1 MAEGQTIT
9 GLKDKWTKGQ
19 AVIYKTLHRKLR
31 MYSGFEIH
39 TPLFNCF
46 IA

>member
-19 AVIYKTLHRKLR
+19 DGILLKFTNANVNEQK
-31 MYSGFEIH
+31 
-39 TPLFNCF
+39 
-46 IA
+46 